1 MTVFSCTFAIVVA
14 LIESFT
20 LMILTDSSMKEAF
33 SGISTLYI
41 YMDELIEDEDAN
53 EDSISISSTYTEF
66 YKSSSTIVTTF
77 DGGMSSILLVSSS
90 NFVI

>member
-1 MTVFSCTFAIVVA
+1 
-14 LIESFT
+14 
-20 LMILTDSSMKEAF
+20 
-33 SGISTLYI
+33 
-41 YMDELIEDEDAN
+41 MDELIEDEDAN